1 MPAQPETPEDD
12 QGDSADE
19 GENDKITP
27 IRPAAQSRQGKDQ
40 YAAESGERT
49 TPTPVSSTSTPDPQ
63 LGPEEPKCFGVT
75 WPAVPEPCT
84 VRRHRRSTS
93 CRDAMG
99 TTIPRTR
106 SVLPPFSTYHD
117 PRSGHR
123 RGSGRSNRTGP
134 VMTFGHVLGAEWPV
148 GEKREPGGNI
158 GKAAMG
164 QPTTSGRRAEIP
176 AQGRRSLTLSA

>member
-106 SVLPPFSTYHD
+106 SVFPPFSTYYD

-134 VMTFGHVLGAEWPV
+134 VMTFGTFWA
-148 GEKREPGGNI
+148 R
-158 GKAAMG
+158 
-164 QPTTSGRRAEIP
+164 SG
-176 AQGRRSLTLSA
+176 L

>member
-63 LGPEEPKCFGVT
+63 LGPEEPEVL
-75 WPAVPEPCT
+75 
-84 VRRHRRSTS
+84 RRHMAGCAGALHR
-93 CRDAMG
+93 AA
-99 TTIPRTR
+99 
-106 SVLPPFSTYHD
+106 PP
-117 PRSGHR
+117 
-123 RGSGRSNRTGP
+123 
-134 VMTFGHVLGAEWPV
+134 
-148 GEKREPGGNI
+148 EKH
-158 GKAAMG
+158 
-164 QPTTSGRRAEIP
+164 
-176 AQGRRSLTLSA
+176 LL